1 MAFDIK
7 KAVAKAAKTTDMNQS
22 VKGGGAYTP
31 PAEGKPGVRFIA
43 YVELGPQKETFK
55 GVERIREQV
64 KLGFELHGKKWPVD
78 ANGHPPRMTITIA
91 KSLNEKAAFYKLFKQ
106 MNYSGKYKHMAEMLG
121 EDFGGQVFHRK
132 VGEGAEQ
139 KVYAGFKDPASG
151 MLCITPPFVAD
162 EDGEDKRRNIPPAVA
177 DLRLF
182 LWDCPDKEQWASI
195 YIDGKYDDGKPKNVF
210 QDAIKASPSFVGS
223 PIEALLNGDP
233 DTGDDDSV
241 EEAKAAAKK
250 SAGKPKAA
258 AKSKAKPAPAPSD
271 DADEDDEDGT
281 NAIPDGD
288 NPLADLEDD
297 EDE

>member
-64 KLGFELHGKKWPVD
+64 KLVFELHGKKWPVD

-91 KSLNEKAAFYKLFKQ
+91 KSLNEKAAFFKLFKQ
-106 MNYSGKYKHMAEMLG
+106 MNYSGKFKHIAEMLG
-121 EDFGGQVFHRK
+121 QDFSGQVFHRK

-195 YIDGKYDDGKPKNVF
+195 YIDGTFDDGKSKNVF
-210 QDAIKASPSFVGS
+210 QDAIKASPSFAGS
-223 PIEALLNGDP
+223 PVEALLNGDP
-233 DTGDDDSV
+233 DTGDDDDPEQV
-241 EEAKAAAKK
+241 KKEVKAAKKAKAAPAKK
-250 SAGKPKAA
+250 AQPE
-258 AKSKAKPAPAPSD
+258 PEEEP
-271 DADEDDEDGT
+271 DGT
-281 NAIPDGD
+281 NAIPSGDD
-288 NPLADLEDD
+288 NPLADLED
-297 EDE
+297 EDD